1 MSRPHLTPSNNKLCA
16 ELVISELKE
25 FSEFREF
32 SVFVPIFPIY
42 PIYLIN
48 LVRSTPYLLSLSLKD
63 APRDIISQLKQV
75 ARLCWAESK
84 THE

>member
-32 SVFVPIFPIY
+32 SVFVPIFPIL
-42 PIYLIN
+42 PIVPN
-48 LVRSTPYLLSLSLKD
+48 YLLLLSYKITKLNHY
-63 APRDIISQLKQV
+63 R
-75 ARLCWAESK
+75 
-84 THE
+84 